1 MLIIV
6 SGILFFIYGLK
17 QEKICGK
24 AFADSVWFM
33 VLFAYIVTEIC
44 SLGHMINRAVIVGSW
59 TCLILL
65 LLILLVVNRKKNA
78 GIIKIESNREN
89 RGIQLFLGI
98 ICVGMLILSAV
109 SITSN
114 WDSMTYHMPR
124 VMHWIQNQSVDFYAT
139 SEVRQITSPPLAEYM
154 IMHVMLLSGS
164 DKFVCMVHGMSY
176 VLSAGLI
183 YFISI
188 KMNVEKRYA
197 YLAVFLFL
205 MMPPAIAEAV
215 TTQNDLFAAMIM
227 LLFFYYYLDFIYK
240 SDLTISKEIL
250 ILSVKLGTTIALGYL
265 AKPNVL
271 IIMAILIGYLGI
283 IKIWNK
289 EKVKNMLFTGVA
301 GIVTAVIGI
310 CPFMIKSYKVYGKLF
325 PSSQTE
331 GITVATLDVRLL
343 IANCYKNLVKYI
355 STPLIPGINNFLM
368 KVSYVIERVFRIDI
382 NDPAISTMEFTLPDG
397 DKAYQQSMAANPV
410 VMLLC
415 FLVILG
421 IIFKKCEKLKLEI
434 GMFFCTILGLLSTCA
449 ISKWSPWKVR
459 YFLPFS
465 VVAIIFVCLFIGQ
478 IKNKY
483 KWKDAFVG
491 FIICLGLLSGYGAL
505 HYTANEVKMQY
516 EGDEDGQYSY
526 FANRHV
532 RGAYNDIEA
541 YVEKMDYKQVGLYLG
556 GDRYEYP
563 LWLYLDQ
570 TERIEH
576 VMVKDEYLQKLED
589 PDFLPECIVS
599 IGRGDCELGQVMEY
613 HGIIYRC
620 QYLSPHGYEY
630 AIFDADEMQ

>member
-6 SGILFFIYGLK
+6 SGILFFIYGFK
-17 QEKICGK
+17 QEKICEK
-24 AFADSVWFM
+24 AFADSIWFM
-33 VLFAYIVTEIC
+33 VLFTYIVTEIC
-44 SLGHMINRAVIVGSW
+44 SFWHMIDRTIIIGSW
-59 TCLILL
+59 TCLTLL
-65 LLILLVVNRKKNA
+65 LLILLIVNGKKKV
-78 GIIKIESNREN
+78 GIIKVEKDREN
-89 RGIQLFLGI
+89 RAIRLFLGI
-98 ICVGMLILSAV
+98 ICVGVLILSAV

-124 VMHWIQNQSVDFYAT
+124 VMHWIQNKSVDFYAT

-176 VLSAGLI
+176 VLSAGFI

-188 KMNVEKRYA
+188 KMKVEKRYA

-215 TTQNDLFAAMIM
+215 TTQNDLFSALIM
-227 LLFFYYYLDFIYK
+227 LLFFYYYLDFVYQ
-240 SDLTISKEIL
+240 SDLTISKETL
-250 ILSVKLGTTIALGYL
+250 VLSVKLGTTIALGYL
-265 AKPNVL
+265 AKSNVL

-283 IKIWNK
+283 IKIWQK
-289 EKVKNMLFTGVA
+289 EKFKNMLFAGIT

-310 CPFMIKSYKVYGKLF
+310 CPFMIKSYKVYGTLF

-331 GITVATLDVRLL
+331 GITVTTLDIRLL
-343 IANCYKNLVKYI
+343 IANCYKNMVKYV

-368 KVSYVIERVFRIDI
+368 RVGHVIERVFRIDI

-415 FLVILG
+415 LLVILG
-421 IIFKKCEKLKLEI
+421 IIFKKCEKPKLEMR
-434 GMFFCTILGLLSTCA
+434 MFFCTILGLLATCT

-465 VVAIIFVCLFIGQ
+465 VIAIIFICLFIGQ
-478 IKNKY
+478 IKEEY
-483 KWKDAFVG
+483 KWKDAFIG
-491 FIICLGLLSGYGAL
+491 FIICFGLLSGYGAL
-505 HYTANEVKMQY
+505 HYTVNEVKMQY

-526 FANRHV
+526 FVNRHI

-541 YVEKMDYKQVGLYLG
+541 YVEEKGFRQIGLYLG
-556 GDRYEYP
+556 EDRYEYP
-563 LWLYLDQ
+563 LWPYLEQ
-570 TERIEH
+570 AERIDH
-576 VMVKDEYLQKLED
+576 VMVEDEYLQKLED
-589 PDFLPECIVS
+589 PDFMPECIVY
-599 IGRGDCELGQVMEY
+599 IGMDDCELGQVMEY
-613 HGIIYRC
+613 HGITYRC

-630 AIFDADEMQ
+630 AIFDAEEMQ

>member
-1 MLIIV
+1 MLIII
-6 SGILFFIYGLK
+6 SGILLFLWGFK
-17 QEKICGK
+17 QKNICGR
-24 AFADSVWFM
+24 AFSDSIWF
-33 VLFAYIVTEIC
+33 VILFAYIVIEVC
-44 SLGHMINRAVIVGSW
+44 SFLHMIDRGVITGIW
-59 TCLILL
+59 TGLVLLLVILL
-65 LLILLVVNRKKNA
+65 AVNRKKNVE
-78 GIIKIESNREN
+78 IIKAEKDREN
-89 RGIQLFLGI
+89 RGVRLFLCF
-98 ICVGMLILSAV
+98 ICAGVLALSAV

-124 VMHWIQNQSVDFYAT
+124 VMHWIQNKSVDFYAT
-139 SEVRQITSPPLAEYM
+139 SEIRQITSPPLAEYM

-188 KMNVEKRYA
+188 KMKAEKRYA

-215 TTQNDLFAAMIM
+215 TTQNDLFSALIL
-227 LLFFYYYLDFIYK
+227 LLFFYYYLDFAYQ

-250 ILSVKLGTTIALGYL
+250 LLSVKLGTTIALGYL

-283 IKIWNK
+283 IKIWKK
-289 EKVKNMLFTGVA
+289 EKVKNMLFA
-301 GIVTAVIGI
+301 GIVGIVAAVIGI
-310 CPFMIKSYKVYGKLF
+310 CPFMIKSYKVYGTLF

-331 GITVATLDVRLL
+331 GITVTTLDLRLL
-343 IANCYKNLVKYI
+343 IANCYKNMVKYI
-355 STPLIPGINNFLM
+355 STPLIPGMNSFLI
-368 KVSYVIERVFRIDI
+368 KVSNVIERVLGIDI
-382 NDPAISTMEFTLPDG
+382 NDPAISTMEFVLPDG
-397 DKAYQQSMAANPV
+397 DKAYQQSMATNPV

-415 FLVILG
+415 VLVILG
-421 IIFKKCEKLKLEI
+421 IILRKCEKPKLEM
-434 GMFFCTILGLLSTCA
+434 GMFFCTIAGLLVTCT

-465 VVAIIFVCLFIGQ
+465 VVAVIFACLFIGQ
-478 IKNKY
+478 VKKEY
-483 KWKDAFVG
+483 VWKDAFIG
-491 FIICLGLLSGYGAL
+491 FVICLGLLSGYGAL

-516 EGDEDGQYSY
+516 ESDADGQYSY
-526 FANRHV
+526 FANRHI

-541 YVEKMDYKQVGLYLG
+541 YVEERGFRQIGLYLG

-563 LWLYLDQ
+563 LWSYLDQ
-570 TERIEH
+570 AERIEH

-589 PDFLPECIVS
+589 PDFMPECIVS

-613 HGIIYRC
+613 HGITYIC

-630 AIFDADEMQ
+630 AIFDAEEME

>member
-6 SGILFFIYGLK
+6 SGILFFLYGFK

-24 AFADSVWFM
+24 AFADSILFM

-44 SLGHMINRAVIVGSW
+44 SFLHIIDRTIIVGSW
-59 TCLILL
+59 ICLILL
-65 LLILLVVNRKKNA
+65 LLILLVVNGKKNVE
-78 GIIKIESNREN
+78 IIKVEKDRDNRPI
-89 RGIQLFLGI
+89 RLFLGL

-124 VMHWIQNQSVDFYAT
+124 VMHWIQNKSTDFYAT

-188 KMNVEKRYA
+188 KMKVEKRYA

-215 TTQNDLFAAMIM
+215 TTQNDLFSALIM
-227 LLFFYYYLDFIYK
+227 LLFFYYYLDFIYQ
-240 SDLTISKEIL
+240 SDLTVSKEIFA
-250 ILSVKLGTTIALGYL
+250 LSVKLGTTIALGYL

-283 IKIWNK
+283 VKIWKK
-289 EKVKNMLFTGVA
+289 EKFKNMLFAGIT

-310 CPFMIKSYKVYGKLF
+310 SPFMIQSYKVYGTLF

-331 GITVATLDVRLL
+331 DITVTTLDLRLL
-343 IANCYKNLVKYI
+343 IANCYKNMAKYI

-368 KVSYVIERVFRIDI
+368 KVSYVIERVFHIDI
-382 NDPAISTMEFTLPDG
+382 NDPAISTMEFSLPDG

-415 FLVILG
+415 LLVILG
-421 IIFKKCEKLKLEI
+421 IILKKCEKPKLEM
-434 GMFFCTILGLLSTCA
+434 GLFLSTILGLLVTCT

-465 VVAIIFVCLFIGQ
+465 VIAIIFVCLFIGQ
-478 IKNKY
+478 IKKEY
-483 KWKDAFVG
+483 KWKDAFIG

-526 FANRHV
+526 FVNRHI

-541 YVEKMDYKQVGLYLG
+541 YVEEKGFRQIGLYLG

-563 LWLYLDQ
+563 LWPYLDQ

-576 VMVKDEYLQKLED
+576 VMVQDEHLKKMED
-589 PDFLPECIVS
+589 PYFMPESIVS
-599 IGRGDCELGQVMEY
+599 IGMGDCELGQVIEY
-613 HGIIYRC
+613 HGITYRC

-630 AIFDADEMQ
+630 AIFDAEEIQ

>member
-6 SGILFFIYGLK
+6 SGILLFIYSFK
-17 QEKICGK
+17 QKKICGK
-24 AFADSVWFM
+24 AFADSVWFI
-33 VLFAYIVTEIC
+33 VLFTYIVTEIC
-44 SLGHMINRAVIVGSW
+44 SLGYMINRTMIVGSW
-59 TCLILL
+59 ICLILL
-65 LLILLVVNRKKNA
+65 LLVCLMVNRKKNA
-78 GIIKIESNREN
+78 GIIKLEIDREN
-89 RGIQLFLGI
+89 KGIQLFLGV

-114 WDSMTYHMPR
+114 WDSMAYHMPR

-139 SEVRQITSPPLAEYM
+139 SEVRQITSPPLAEYI

-227 LLFFYYYLDFIYK
+227 LLFFYYYLDFAYR
-240 SDLTISKEIL
+240 SDLTVSKEIFV
-250 ILSVKLGTTIALGYL
+250 LSVKLGTTIALGYL

-283 IKIWNK
+283 LKIWNK
-289 EKVKNMLFTGVA
+289 EKVKNMLFAGVT

-310 CPFMIKSYKVYGKLF
+310 CPFMIKSYKVYGTLF

-331 GITVATLDVRLL
+331 GITVTTLDIRLL
-343 IANCYKNLVKYI
+343 IANCYKNLVEYI
-355 STPLIPGINNFLM
+355 STPLIPGINGFFM
-368 KVSYVIERVFRIDI
+368 KGIYVIERVFRIDI
-382 NDPAISTMEFTLPDG
+382 NDPAISTMKFELPDG
-397 DKAYQQSMAANPV
+397 IKVYHHDKAANPV
-410 VMLLC
+410 IILLC

-421 IIFKKCEKLKLEI
+421 IIFKKCKKTKLEM
-434 GMFFCTILGLLSTCA
+434 GMFSCTILGLLVTCT

-465 VVAIIFVCLFIGQ
+465 AVAIIFVCMFIGQ
-478 IKNKY
+478 IKKEY
-483 KWKDAFVG
+483 KWKDTFIG
-491 FIICLGLLSGYGAL
+491 FIICLGFLSGYGAL
-505 HYTANEVKMQY
+505 HYTINEVKMQY
-516 EGDEDGQYSY
+516 ESDEDGQYSY
-526 FANRHV
+526 FVNNHI

-541 YVEKMDYKQVGLYLG
+541 YVEKRDFRQIGLYLG
-556 GDRYEYP
+556 GGRYEYP
-563 LWLYLDQ
+563 LWSYLDQ
-570 TERIEH
+570 AERIEH
-576 VMVKDEYLQKLED
+576 VMVEDKYLRKLED

-599 IGRGDCELGQVMEY
+599 IGMGDCELGQTIEY
-613 HGIIYRC
+613 HGITYRC
-620 QYLSPHGYEY
+620 RYLSPHGYEY
-630 AIFDADEMQ
+630 AIFDAEEIQ